1 MANTPSTDS
10 VVTTIVV
17 SLFGSGGAVAIAK
30 MLVPVWK
37 ERLKEAKLRDQKR
50 DELLQRANDRLVGI
64 LENNY
69 KTLRQDF
76 EAAEA
81 RHRQDIQALGENH
94 RASMTL
100 QADVHKRDMGRLQA
114 LHRECEERC
123 RGLEDRLSRMERIQ
137 KAAAEKD
144 LRDHPGQRG

>member
-114 LHRECEERC
+114 LHREC
-123 RGLEDRLSRMERIQ
+123 
-137 KAAAEKD
+137 
-144 LRDHPGQRG
+144 